1 MKLLK
6 NMFGINTS
14 SQDLSL
20 QAFLQSPVATVITD
34 LQGMILNINHSFTKL
49 TGYSELDVKDQ
60 KMSLL
65 KSGEHNNAFYK
76 SFLNKL
82 MINSSYEIEIHNRCK
97 SGQILLM
104 SEKIVKANCNKSSYF
119 IITLEDITEQKKIS
133 ERYQHLAMH
142 DMLTGLPNRTLLK
155 DRFSHALSN
164 AVRSS
169 KKLAILMCDLNEFK
183 QINDTYG
190 HNIGDF
196 ALKAT
201 AKMLQK
207 NLRISDTISRYG
219 GDEFVVILE
228 QINSVKEVDNVV
240 DTLNTIFPLK
250 IEVRGNN
257 FDISMSVGYSLFP
270 QDGTTFEQLLD
281 LADRKMYIKKD
292 SYYGA

>member
-1 MKLLK
+1 
-6 NMFGINTS
+6 MFGINTS

-76 SFLNKL
+76 LFLNKL

-183 QINDTYG
+183 QIN
-190 HNIGDF
+190 
-196 ALKAT
+196 
-201 AKMLQK
+201 
-207 NLRISDTISRYG
+207 
-219 GDEFVVILE
+219 
-228 QINSVKEVDNVV
+228 SVKEVDNVV